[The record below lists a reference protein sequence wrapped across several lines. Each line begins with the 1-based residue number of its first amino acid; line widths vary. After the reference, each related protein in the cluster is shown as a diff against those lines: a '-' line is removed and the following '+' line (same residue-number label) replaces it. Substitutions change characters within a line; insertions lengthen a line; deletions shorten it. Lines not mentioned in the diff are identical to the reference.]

1 MDSKNKL
8 YDIRVSTK
16 AAMPIYEQIKQEIK
30 LEIIAGNL
38 KPDDQLP
45 PIREFASRLKVNP
58 NTIVKVYYQL
68 DVEGYIYS
76 QPGSGYFVLPDRREN
91 PAEKKDLFEQVTN
104 DYLFK
109 VLKLGFSAEKILQE
123 IKKNLNKG
131 GKK

>member
-1 MDSKNKL
+1 
-8 YDIRVSTK
+8 
-16 AAMPIYEQIKQEIK
+16 MPIYEQIKQEIK
-30 LEIIAGNL
+30 LEIISENL

-68 DVEGYIYS
+68 DIEGYIYS
-76 QPGSGYFVLPDRREN
+76 QPGSGYFVLPDRRED
-91 PAEKKDLFEQVTN
+91 PAEKRDLFEQVTS

-123 IKKNLNKG
+123 IKKKLNKG